1 MESKGSS
8 LNIDLVL
15 ILGTSGMLLLA
26 TAIILFIYLY
36 QRKLIKRKLAYQ
48 KIEDLLK
55 KQELKSTYALIEGQ
69 EAERKRIAQ
78 DLHDS
83 LGSMLVTLNM
93 YADTLIGKAAKKE
106 VKQLAE
112 KISDITQ
119 QATEETRRISHNL
132 DTSMLTHFGLEA
144 AINDLLNAIRKAKS
158 MAIVSHIHLPHR
170 LHKEVSNNLYR
181 IIQELINNTLKH
193 AHATKIHLEV
203 SQISTEY
210 ISLIYE
216 DNGVGFDTSTKV
228 NGMGLTNIAS
238 RIDTTGGTLQID
250 SKIKK
255 GSSFIIEI
263 PLYGKN

>member
-1 MESKGSS
+1 MESQGSS
-8 LNIDLVL
+8 LNTDLVL
-15 ILGTSGMLLLA
+15 ILGTSGMLLLT

-36 QRKLIKRKLAYQ
+36 QRKLIKRKLEYQ

-55 KQELKSTYALIEGQ
+55 KQELQSAYALIEGQ
-69 EAERKRIAQ
+69 ETERKRIAQ

-93 YADTLIGKAAKKE
+93 YADSLIGKGGKKE

-112 KISDITQ
+112 KISDTTK

-132 DTSMLTHFGLEA
+132 DTGILTHFGLEA
-144 AINDLLNAIRKAKS
+144 AINDLVNAITKIKPINVICHVH
-158 MAIVSHIHLPHR
+158 MPDTVNKEIVI
-170 LHKEVSNNLYR
+170 NLYR

-193 AHATKIHLEV
+193 ANANKIHIEL
-203 SQISTEY
+203 SQISHEY
-210 ISLIYE
+210 ISLIYD
-216 DNGVGFDTSTKV
+216 DNGVGFDTTTKG

-238 RIDTTGGTLQID
+238 RIETIGGSLQIE
-250 SKIKK
+250 SKINK

-263 PLYGKN
+263 PIYGKN